1 MPRRAD
7 EKPEAATE
15 SLMELLEEQDEQ
27 MQKLFAKVLNLFVA
41 PESGEIVYR
50 EKIDRMRKAVDDSLS

>member
-1 MPRRAD
+1 
-7 EKPEAATE
+7 
-15 SLMELLEEQDEQ
+15 MELLDDQDEQ
-27 MQKLFAKVLNLFVA
+27 MQALFAKVLNLFVA

>member
-7 EKPEAATE
+7 ESPEAATE
-15 SLMELLEEQDEQ
+15 SLMELLDGQDEQ

-50 EKIDRMRKAVDDSLS
+50 EKVDRMRKAVDDSLN

>member
-7 EKPEAATE
+7 ENPEAATE
-15 SLMELLEEQDEQ
+15 SLIELLEEQDEQ

-41 PESGEIVYR
+41 PESGQIVYR
-50 EKIDRMRKAVDDSLS
+50 EKLDRMRKAVDDSFS

>member
-7 EKPEAATE
+7 ENPAAATG

-41 PESGEIVYR
+41 PESGEIVHR
-50 EKIDRMRKAVDDSLS
+50 EKIDRMRNAIDDSLS

>member
-41 PESGEIVYR
+41 PESGEIVHR
-50 EKIDRMRKAVDDSLS
+50 EKIDRMRNAIDDSLS